1 MVYYCPSVREHE
13 AFVEYTKNLPL
24 ITEPSVFGMNE
35 NADIIKDQHETNL
48 LFSSLLL
55 TQVIYFT
62 VSYCSSS
69 LYLYIYLRLTTCLIF
84 IIPTYMP
91 HSLHISC
98 IYLYV
103 ATLFRTVW
111 YVPIDYIFFFTSN
124 IISIGFVYPVSTN
137 KFLEGIKLILNR
149 HRMRKGRDI
158 SLIFK

>member
-13 AFVEYTKNLPL
+13 AFVEYTKSLPL

-55 TQVIYFT
+55 TQVIVYFI
-62 VSYCSSS
+62 VSYSSSS
-69 LYLYIYLRLTTCLIF
+69 LYLRLTTCLIF
-84 IIPTYMP
+84 IPTYIP

-98 IYLYV
+98 ICLYV

-124 IISIGFVYPVSTN
+124 VISILFVYPTSTN
-137 KFLEGIKLILNR
+137 KFLERIKLMNFL
-149 HRMRKGRDI
+149 
-158 SLIFK
+158 

>member
-69 LYLYIYLRLTTCLIF
+69 LYLYIY
-84 IIPTYMP
+84 
-91 HSLHISC
+91 ISD
-98 IYLYV
+98 LLP
-103 ATLFRTVW
+103 ALF
-111 YVPIDYIFFFTSN
+111 
-124 IISIGFVYPVSTN
+124 
-137 KFLEGIKLILNR
+137 L
-149 HRMRKGRDI
+149 
-158 SLIFK
+158 

>member
-55 TQVIYFT
+55 TQVICFI
-62 VSYCSSS
+62 VSYSSFS
-69 LYLYIYLRLTTCLIF
+69 LYLRLTTCLIF
-84 IIPTYMP
+84 IPTYIP

-98 IYLYV
+98 IYLYA
-103 ATLFRTVW
+103 ATFFRTVW
-111 YVPIDYIFFFTSN
+111 YVPIDYIFFVTSN
-124 IISIGFVYPVSTN
+124 IISIVFVYPISTN
-137 KFLEGIKLILNR
+137 KFLERIKLILNK